1 MNGMNGNELALGIL
15 IMGFFFLRPIARA
28 WARRLDSGADVHVL
42 RDELAR
48 LDDRVA
54 QLEAENARL
63 LEVEERLDFAERLLA
78 GSRQTDASPASPVT
92 DGAR

>member
-1 MNGMNGNELALGIL
+1 MNGNELVLGALVF
-15 IMGFFFLRPIARA
+15 GFFFLRPVFRA
-28 WARRLDSGADVHVL
+28 WARRVDSGGDVHAL

-78 GSRQTDASPASPVT
+78 RGQEPAAGDLATAT